1 MVELQDLVL
10 SFINSMFEFTVS
22 VILAILIPLVG
33 FSIFSFLIVFS
44 WDYIIVG

>member
-1 MVELQDLVL
+1 MFELQDLVL

-22 VILAILIPLVG
+22 VILAILISLVA
-33 FSIFSFLIVFS
+33 FSIFALLIVFS